1 MDTRKRN
8 LRYILLS
15 ALVILS
21 LAIVSCNIFTLP
33 SRLAGEVE
41 AVATKV
47 IIPKALTA
55 EIVAAPTSTPTPQ
68 PTPKPVLR
76 QAPGLLE
83 EEQLLTGIYER
94 VSPSVVH
101 IRVVKRIK
109 LEQPFSFE
117 WPEIPGFPFPEVP
130 RLPEEYYQPGE
141 GSGFIWDT
149 KGHIVTNNHVVE
161 GADKVQ
167 VHFFDGT
174 IVEAEV
180 IGTDPDSDLAVIKV
194 DASRELLRPVELGD
208 SDNLKVGQMAIAIGN
223 PFGQTWTMTKGIIS
237 ALGRTFRPGGS
248 PFAIP
253 EMIQT
258 DAAINP
264 GNSGGPLLDSQG
276 RVIGVNTLILSR
288 SGSSAGVGFAVP
300 INIAKQVVPVLIEEG
315 HYAYPWLGITGMDL
329 TPELVEAM
337 DLPVERGALVLK
349 VVKDS
354 PADKAGLKGGDRTIK
369 IEGQEVSIGGD
380 VIIAINDTPVRE
392 MDDLIVYLVRHTRP
406 DQVVE
411 LTIIRDGKEMQ
422 VQVTLGERPETIEE
436 E

>member
-1 MDTRKRN
+1 MKEKRR
-8 LRYILLS
+8 RYVILS
-15 ALVILS
+15 ALAILS
-21 LAIVSCNIFTLP
+21 LALISCNIFAWP
-33 SRLAGEVE
+33 GGLAGEVE
-41 AVATKV
+41 EVVTKV
-47 IIPKALTA
+47 IPQVLTP
-55 EIVAAPTSTPTPQ
+55 EVATEPTPTP
-68 PTPKPVLR
+68 TPWPMLKPARV
-76 QAPGLLE
+76 QAPALS
-83 EEQLLTGIYER
+83 EEQLLTAIYER

-109 LEQPFSFE
+109 LEQPFEFR
-117 WPEIPGFPFPEVP
+117 WPEIPGFPFPEAP

-149 KGHIVTNNHVVE
+149 DGHIVTNNHVVE
-161 GADKVQ
+161 KADKVE

-174 IVEAEV
+174 VVEAEV
-180 IGTDPDSDLAVIKV
+180 IGTDPDSDLAVIEV
-194 DASRELLRPVELGD
+194 DVSPELLRPVELGD
-208 SDNLKVGQMAIAIGN
+208 SDNLKVGQMAIAIGS

-300 INIAKQVVPVLIEEG
+300 INIAKQVVPALIEEG
-315 HYAYPWLGITGMDL
+315 RYTYPWLGITGTDL
-329 TPELVEAM
+329 TPDLVEAM
-337 DLPVERGALVLK
+337 DLPVERGALIIK
-349 VVKDS
+349 VAKDS
-354 PADKAGLKGGDRTIK
+354 PADEAGLKGSDRTTE
-369 IEGQEVSIGGD
+369 IEGQEVLIGGD
-380 VIIAINDTPVRE
+380 VIVAINDTPVRE
-392 MDDLIVYLVRHTRP
+392 MDDLVVYLVRKTRP
-406 DQVVE
+406 GQEVE

-422 VQVTLGERPETIEE
+422 VMVTLGERPEIIPEITDEE
-436 E
+436 